1 MALPDFATV
10 NDALSGGGSLV
21 EAAECH
27 GVLCGIL
34 CTSGS
39 TDMQGW
45 VGHLFAARDE
55 SADISAASLK
65 ILHDVHQGTLA
76 GINHTTLDFSLL
88 LPEDDYSLDDRML
101 ALSDWCSGFSL
112 GLSMGG
118 LQESMLGNDDVRE
131 FIQDIQYIA
140 EACVKPEQDSDENT
154 EQSLVEIEE
163 YLRMGV
169 LFLND
174 ELQPVAAPP
183 TIH

>member
-1 MALPDFATV
+1 MTLPDFDTV
-10 NDALSGGGSLV
+10 NNALSGGGSLV
-21 EAAECH
+21 AAAECH

-55 SADISAASLK
+55 SVDISADALK
-65 ILHDVHQGTLA
+65 TLHDVHQGTLA
-76 GINHTTLDFSLL
+76 GINHTDLEFSLL
-88 LPEDDYSLDDRML
+88 LPEDEYSLDDRLL
-101 ALSDWCSGFSL
+101 ALSEWCSGFSL
-112 GLSMGG
+112 GLTMGG

-131 FIQDIQYIA
+131 FIQDVQFIA
-140 EACVKPEQDSDENT
+140 EACVKPEPESDEDT

-169 LFLND
+169 LFLNE
-174 ELQPVAAPP
+174 ELQPVSAPP

>member
-10 NDALSGGGSLV
+10 NNALSTGGSLV

-34 CTSGS
+34 CTTGS

-45 VGHLFAARDE
+45 VGHLFASRDE
-55 SADISAASLK
+55 SVDISAEALK

-88 LPEDDYSLDDRML
+88 LPEDEYSLDDRML

-118 LQESMLGNDDVRE
+118 LQESMLGNEDVRE
-131 FIQDIQYIA
+131 FIQDVQYIA
-140 EACVKPEQDSDENT
+140 EACIKPEQDSEENT

-169 LFLND
+169 LFLNE
-174 ELQPVAAPP
+174 ELQPDPTPP

>member
-1 MALPDFATV
+1 MALPDFSTV
-10 NDALSGGGSLV
+10 NDALSSGGSLV
-21 EAAECH
+21 RAAECH

-34 CTSGS
+34 CTTGS

-45 VGHLFAARDE
+45 VRHLFASRDE
-55 SADISAASLK
+55 SVDISANALK

-76 GINHTTLDFSLL
+76 EINHETFDFSLL
-88 LPEDDYSLDDRML
+88 LPEQESALDDRML

-118 LQESMLGNDDVRE
+118 LQDKMLDNDDVRE
-131 FIQDIQYIA
+131 FIQDVQYIA
-140 EACVKPEQDSDENT
+140 EACVKPESDSDENT
-154 EQSLVEIEE
+154 EQSLVEIVE

-169 LFLND
+169 LLLNE
-174 ELQPVAAPP
+174 ELQPPAPAP